1 VRQNNQEF
9 EDSLEFQ
16 QVPEKPGL
24 YRETLPQKD
33 RRRWLIPIIS
43 AAWEAEIGRM
53 EVRGQPRETAHDTP
67 ISKITRTKMDW
78 TCGVRSRVLALQ
90 V

>member
-53 EVRGQPRETAHDTP
+53 EVQG
-67 ISKITRTKMDW
+67 
-78 TCGVRSRVLALQ
+78 
-90 V
+90 